1 MDVELIFG
9 KMMSPH
15 IINNFFK
22 LVLKKDTFCKRKFS
36 LKKLVVEKRLE

>member
-1 MDVELIFG
+1 MDVKLIFG

-22 LVLKKDTFCKRKFS
+22 LVLKKDTFVNENF
-36 LKKLVVEKRLE
+36 L